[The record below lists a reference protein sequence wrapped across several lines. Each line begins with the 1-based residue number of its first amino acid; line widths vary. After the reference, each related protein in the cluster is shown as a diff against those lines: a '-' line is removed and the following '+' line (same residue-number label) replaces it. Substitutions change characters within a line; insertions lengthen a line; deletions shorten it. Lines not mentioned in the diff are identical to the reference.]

1 MNYHPTMRRRV
12 AVLLPVLV
20 GAGLAG
26 AGSVFAGAAIAAP
39 DQPGCAYTL
48 SAPVVTQVSGTPMV
62 TTTVTTAAC
71 NRSNSMLQVACLE
84 IQGAGAAPLCV
95 SKEGPTAAQ
104 VFFAPYR
111 PGATYVASGR
121 GCAVAGS
128 PTVSVCHSVGPVTVT
143 L

>member
-12 AVLLPVLV
+12 AVLVPLLMA
-20 GAGLAG
+20 AGLAG
-26 AGSVFAGAAIAAP
+26 ADFAFAGAATAAP
-39 DQPGCAYTL
+39 EQPGCAYTL
-48 SAPVVTQVSGTPMV
+48 STPVVTQVSGTPMV

-71 NRSNSMLQVACLE
+71 NQTNSMLQVACLE

-121 GCAVAGS
+121 GCAVAGN
-128 PTVSVCHSVGPVTVT
+128 PAVSVCHTVGPVTVT